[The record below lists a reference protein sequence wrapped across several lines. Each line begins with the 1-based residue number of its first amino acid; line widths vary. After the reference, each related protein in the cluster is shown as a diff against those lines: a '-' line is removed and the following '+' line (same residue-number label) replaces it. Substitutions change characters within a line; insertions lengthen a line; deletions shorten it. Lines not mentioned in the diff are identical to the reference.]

1 MSNVRL
7 LMMNEL
13 QPRRILIIDDE
24 PDIREFIGYNLMRKG
39 YQVFTATDGQS
50 GLDVALQCRPH
61 LIILDIL
68 MPVMNGY
75 DTCRQLRAKAEFD
88 QTRILFLSALNES
101 YAKDLGIQLEAD
113 GYINKPIR
121 LELLLRR
128 VDDWVKRAG

>member
-1 MSNVRL
+1 MGNVRL

-39 YQVFTATDGQS
+39 YQVFTATDGLS
-50 GLDVALQCRPH
+50 GLDVAWQCRPH

-75 DTCRQLRAKAEFD
+75 ETCRQLRAKAEFD

>member
-1 MSNVRL
+1 MSTVRL
-7 LMMNEL
+7 LIMNEL
-13 QPRRILIIDDE
+13 HPRRILIIDDE

-39 YQVFTATDGQS
+39 YEVFTATDGQS

-75 DTCRQLRAKAEFD
+75 ETCRQLRAKAEFD